1 MSVTH
6 PDIRATSVTQPHP
19 AEKMGETPLCWCGV
33 KTSFALMAR
42 RGGAASRCEAE
53 GGNGKMRNALGLM
66 LASVVAAVVIAG
78 IWFWAC
84 SPRPDFPS
92 PNSAGTATAERA
104 AANPAPEAAVEVT
117 GSIQAAPAP
126 GSQKASCANPDALG
140 VSRVVEIDTT
150 GGPGFGFEHFK
161 QLDFLADKEVVLTF
175 DDGPWPVN
183 TPAVLKALADQCTKG
198 LFFSIGKHASY
209 HPEILREVAAAG
221 HTIGAHTWSHAN
233 LNSKKMTDQQ
243 AQDEIEKGFSAVKLA
258 LGTAPAP
265 FFRFPELQHRPSAVA
280 YLGSRNIAMFSCD
293 LDSFDFRKNST
304 PEKVVET
311 VMTKLDKQ
319 GKGIILMHD
328 FQKHTA
334 DALPTLLARLK
345 AGGYKV
351 VQIRA
356 KAPVQ
361 TLPQYDEA
369 MLKDVKVPV
378 ATTRPVGSVVQT
390 VTQ

>member
-1 MSVTH
+1 VPSPSTASI
-6 PDIRATSVTQPHP
+6 PARAESTR
-19 AEKMGETPLCWCGV
+19 A
-33 KTSFALMAR
+33 
-42 RGGAASRCEAE
+42 
-53 GGNGKMRNALGLM
+53 
-66 LASVVAAVVIAG
+66 VAAA
-78 IWFWAC
+78 
-84 SPRPDFPS
+84 P
-92 PNSAGTATAERA
+92 A
-104 AANPAPEAAVEVT
+104 APPEAPVEIT
-117 GSIQAAPAP
+117 GSIQATPA
-126 GSQKASCANPDALG
+126 ASPQNSTCSNPDALG

-209 HPEILREVAAAG
+209 HPEILRAVAAAG

-233 LNSKKMTDQQ
+233 LNSRKMTDQQ
-243 AQDEIEKGFSAVKLA
+243 AKDEIEKGFSAVKLA

-280 YLGSRNIAMFSCD
+280 YLGTRNIAMFSCD

-311 VMTKLDKQ
+311 VMTKLEKQ

-361 TLPQYDEA
+361 TLAEYDEA
-369 MLKDVKVPV
+369 VLKDVKVPV
-378 ATTRPVGSVVQT
+378 ATSRPLGSVVQT